1 MAKKTSGWELVGA
14 WSFIIG
20 LIVAILVG
28 VFSTSAVPGTV
39 AATVL
44 LILGLIV
51 GILNVTDHEIIPF
64 LVACVALIVVGSA
77 GAIPFEWLQ
86 RILANIVVFVV
97 PAALVGA
104 LKAIYAVASTK

>member
-1 MAKKTSGWELVGA
+1 MAKKEGGWELIGV

-20 LIVAILVG
+20 LIVAIIVG
-28 VFSTSAVPGTV
+28 IFSAEVVPSGV
-39 AATVL
+39 AAAVL

-51 GILNVTDHEIIPF
+51 GLLNVTDSEIIPF
-64 LVACVALIVVGSA
+64 LVACIALIVVGST
-77 GAIPFEWLQ
+77 GVVPFAWLQ
-86 RILANIVVFVV
+86 RILSNIVIFVV